1 VIPLL
6 TALVVTP
13 AAAEES
19 PTSAPLAPP
28 ASAEERA
35 EPRAALEAI
44 AARRGVPG
52 LAFGFVRG
60 TSSEPVV
67 GSVGVADLTSG
78 AAVTRDTVFRVASMS
93 KMWLA
98 LSLLTLEGEGR
109 LSLSSRVAELLP
121 DLAFDNPWEA
131 THPLRVVHLL
141 ESTTGWDELSPRA
154 FAWDEP
160 TPATVADAL
169 RETRSSRVSRWP
181 PGARYAYNNAGPAVS
196 AAIVE
201 RLTGKPYDDYV
212 AEAFFRPL
220 GLASATFLPPP
231 RGERGESSPPWARAY
246 HAGTARE
253 VPYWNMLVRPAAA
266 LSLSARD
273 LARVL
278 RFFVARGEGR
288 LPAGALARMERAGG
302 PGEAAGLATTYGL
315 HTQALQ
321 DQGLTWRGHR
331 GGITGASA
339 EIFYLPERGVGYFCT
354 LTSDDDDALD
364 ELGRAL
370 RAHLAQRLPA
380 RAAPPPAPAL
390 GEEVEPFLG
399 WYEPV
404 SLRYERDHARA
415 YLLDLA
421 PLGAVDGRL
430 RLGGRALTRGDYL
443 PVSRAPRPLFR
454 RPSEH
459 ESTLALVTEGAE
471 RLIVTPAGTLRRLPT
486 WQAWLRLG
494 GLGLAVAA
502 MASAVARAAALA
514 LRRLWRRGG
523 RRVGGARDVWPV
535 LATAALAA
543 GVLLEAYGD
552 PTRLGR
558 PTAWAVALTLCSLL
572 FPAFSLASL
581 VSLISYMR
589 AQRSGPSGPR
599 PRSRRLAKVH
609 AGLVALA
616 LVGVSLYLAAWGL
629 VGVRTW
635 R

>member
-1 VIPLL
+1 LA
-6 TALVVTP
+6 ALVVTP
-13 AAAEES
+13 AAGQER
-19 PTSAPLAPP
+19 P
-28 ASAEERA
+28 ASAPPLASAEARA
-35 EPRAALEAI
+35 EPRATLEAI

-52 LAFGFVRG
+52 LTFGFVSG
-60 TSSEPVV
+60 TPSELVV
-67 GSVGVADLTSG
+67 GSVGVADLASR
-78 AAVTRDTVFRVASMS
+78 AAVTRDTVFRVASVS
-93 KMWLA
+93 KIWLA
-98 LSLLTLEGEGR
+98 LALLTLEGEGR

-131 THPLRVVHLL
+131 TRPLRVVHLL

-160 TPATVADAL
+160 APATVADAL

-201 RLTGKPYDDYV
+201 RLTGRPYDDYV
-212 AEAFFRPL
+212 AETFFRPL

-231 RGERGESSPPWARAY
+231 RGPGGERDERWARAY

-266 LSLSARD
+266 LSLSGAD
-273 LARVL
+273 LGRVL

-288 LPAGALARMERAGG
+288 LPAGALARMERSGG
-302 PGEAAGLATTYGL
+302 PGAAAGLATTYGL

-321 DQGLTWRGHR
+321 DQGLTWRGLR

-339 EIFYLPERGVGYFCT
+339 ELFYVPDAGVGYFCA
-354 LTSDDDDALD
+354 LNSDDDDALD

-370 RAHLAQRLPA
+370 RAHLAQRLPE
-380 RAAPPPAPAL
+380 RAAAPPAPAL

-404 SLRYERDHARA
+404 SLRYEREHARA

-430 RLGGRALTRGDYL
+430 RLGGRALTSGDYL
-443 PVSRAPRPLFR
+443 PVSRAPGPLLR
-454 RPSEH
+454 RPTEH
-459 ESTLALVTEGAE
+459 EPTLALVTEGAE

-494 GLGLAVAA
+494 GLALAVAA
-502 MASAVARAAALA
+502 MGSAVARAAVLA
-514 LRRLWRRGG
+514 LRRLLRRGG
-523 RRVGGARDVWPV
+523 RRAAGALHVSPV
-535 LATAALAA
+535 LATATLAA
-543 GVLLEAYGD
+543 GVALEAYGE
-552 PTRLGR
+552 PARLGR
-558 PTAWAVALTLCSLL
+558 PTAWALALTVCSVL
-572 FPAFSLASL
+572 FPTLSLATL
-581 VSLISYMR
+581 VSVVASR
-589 AQRSGPSGPR
+589 ARGRGARPSR
-599 PRSRRLAKVH
+599 AARVH

>member
-1 VIPLL
+1 LL
-6 TALVVTP
+6 ALVVTP
-13 AAAEES
+13 AAGQAR
-19 PTSAPLAPP
+19 P
-28 ASAEERA
+28 ASAPPPVSAEARA
-35 EPRAALEAI
+35 EPRATLEAI

-52 LAFGFVRG
+52 LTFGFVSG
-60 TSSEPVV
+60 TPSDPAV
-67 GSVGVADLTSG
+67 GSVGVADLASR
-78 AAVTRDTVFRVASMS
+78 APVTRDTVFRVASMS
-93 KMWLA
+93 KSWLA

-121 DLAFDNPWEA
+121 DLVFDNPWEA

-160 TPATVADAL
+160 APASVADAL

-181 PGARYAYNNAGPAVS
+181 PGARYAYNNAAPAVS

-201 RLTGKPYDDYV
+201 RLTGRPYDDYV

-220 GLASATFLPPP
+220 GLASATLLPPP
-231 RGERGESSPPWARAY
+231 RGPGGERDERWARAY

-266 LSLSARD
+266 LSLSGGD
-273 LARVL
+273 LGRVL

-288 LPAGALARMERAGG
+288 LPAGALARMERSGG
-302 PGEAAGLATTYGL
+302 PGAAAGLATTYGL

-339 EIFYLPERGVGYFCT
+339 ELFYVPDAGVGYFCA
-354 LTSDDDDALD
+354 LNSDDDDALD

-370 RAHLAQRLPA
+370 RAHLAQRLPE
-380 RAAPPPAPAL
+380 RAAAPPAPAL

-404 SLRYERDHARA
+404 SLRYEREHARA

-430 RLGGRALTRGDYL
+430 RLGGRAGTHGDYM
-443 PVSRAPRPLFR
+443 PVSRAHRPLFR

-459 ESTLALVTEGAE
+459 EPTLSLVTEGAE
-471 RLIVTPAGTLRRLPT
+471 RLVVTPAGTLRRLPT

-502 MASAVARAAALA
+502 MGSAVARAAVLA
-514 LRRLWRRGG
+514 LRRLLRRGG
-523 RRVGGARDVWPV
+523 RRAGGALHVWPA
-535 LATAALAA
+535 LATATLAA
-543 GVLLEAYGD
+543 GVALEAYGE
-552 PTRLGR
+552 PARLGR
-558 PTAWAVALTLCSLL
+558 PTAWALALTVCSVLL
-572 FPAFSLASL
+572 PTLSLATL
-581 VSLISYMR
+581 VSVVASR
-589 AQRSGPSGPR
+589 ARGRGARPSR
-599 PRSRRLAKVH
+599 AARVH

>member
-1 VIPLL
+1 MIPLL
-6 TALVVTP
+6 LALVVTP
-13 AAAEES
+13 AAGQAR
-19 PTSAPLAPP
+19 P
-28 ASAEERA
+28 ASAPPPVSAEARA
-35 EPRAALEAI
+35 EPRATLEAI

-52 LAFGFVRG
+52 LTFGFVSG
-60 TSSEPVV
+60 TPSDPAV
-67 GSVGVADLTSG
+67 GSVGVADLASR
-78 AAVTRDTVFRVASMS
+78 APVTRDTVFRVASMS
-93 KMWLA
+93 KSWLA

-121 DLAFDNPWEA
+121 DLVFDNPWEA

-160 TPATVADAL
+160 APASVADAL

-181 PGARYAYNNAGPAVS
+181 PGARYAYNNAAPAVS

-201 RLTGKPYDDYV
+201 RLTGRPYDDYV

-220 GLASATFLPPP
+220 GLASATLLPPP
-231 RGERGESSPPWARAY
+231 RGPGGERDERWARAY

-266 LSLSARD
+266 LSLSGGD
-273 LARVL
+273 LGRVL

-288 LPAGALARMERAGG
+288 LPAGALARMERSGG
-302 PGEAAGLATTYGL
+302 PGAAAGLATTYGL

-339 EIFYLPERGVGYFCT
+339 ELFYVPDAGVGYFCA
-354 LTSDDDDALD
+354 LNSDDDDALD

-370 RAHLAQRLPA
+370 RAHLAQRLPE
-380 RAAPPPAPAL
+380 RAAAPPAPAL

-404 SLRYERDHARA
+404 SLRYEREHARA

-430 RLGGRALTRGDYL
+430 RLGGRAGTHGDYM
-443 PVSRAPRPLFR
+443 PVSRAHRPLFR

-459 ESTLALVTEGAE
+459 EPTLSLVTEGAE
-471 RLIVTPAGTLRRLPT
+471 RLVVTPAGTLRRLPT

-502 MASAVARAAALA
+502 MGSAVARAAVLA
-514 LRRLWRRGG
+514 LRRLLRRGG
-523 RRVGGARDVWPV
+523 RRAGGALHVWPA
-535 LATAALAA
+535 LATATLAA
-543 GVLLEAYGD
+543 GVALEAYGE
-552 PTRLGR
+552 PARLGR
-558 PTAWAVALTLCSLL
+558 PTAWALALTVCSVLL
-572 FPAFSLASL
+572 PTLSLATL
-581 VSLISYMR
+581 VSVVASR
-589 AQRSGPSGPR
+589 ARGRGARPSR
-599 PRSRRLAKVH
+599 AARVH